1 MDERQ
6 FDEFYTASFARI
18 TGQVYAMIG
27 DRDEAEECVQEAFV
41 KAWAHRRKLEHAEH
55 PEAWVRTA
63 AYRLAVSRWRRTR
76 LARRP
81 TDRARGAATEAAG
94 PSETHVALVAAL
106 RKLPESQR
114 RALVLHHIADLPVQ
128 EVAREVG
135 APEGTV
141 KARLSRGRAALAALL
156 SDDPHPDPGALPEG
170 ATSA

>member
-18 TGQVYAMIG
+18 TAQVYAMIG

-41 KAWAHRRKLEHAEH
+41 RAWAHRRKLEQAEH
-55 PEAWVRTA
+55 PEAWVRTT

-81 TDRARGAATEAAG
+81 ADRARGAAMEAAA
-94 PSETHVALVAAL
+94 PTETHVALVAAL
-106 RKLPESQR
+106 RQLPENQR

-128 EVAREVG
+128 EVARELG

-156 SDDPHPDPGALPEG
+156 ADEPNPGALPEG